1 LFISYIKS
9 IKPYSL
15 RIIRFLL
22 GVFKMEIEATAI
34 PSIQA
39 PILKSKNKET
49 TELQAFLK
57 LFKNT

>member
-1 LFISYIKS
+1 
-9 IKPYSL
+9 
-15 RIIRFLL
+15 
-22 GVFKMEIEATAI
+22 MEIEATAI

-57 LFKNT
+57 FFKNT